1 MSENNVRPQDTKERD
16 RQAVAIDY
24 ETYYDSKSG
33 YSLSAMSPQL
43 YCADERFDAYLVA
56 ICGWEIM
63 GDSLFERWRPGNS
76 ETGFRVSDGAMVRKL
91 PDGRQL
97 YVGRPE
103 NFGDW
108 DNLRGRILIAHNAAF
123 DSVVTDELA
132 RRGMIPSWLDSTRPK
147 IPPHDF
153 RPCDADLTDPPEW
166 KCTADLSAYLMVPR
180 NLKGAMK
187 ELYGKE
193 ISKAVR
199 AGMDGRHDYD
209 LNPEERR
216 ALVEYGGSDAVE
228 CHDIWLDHSA
238 EWPDIE
244 RAISDQKRDATKRG
258 IMVDRK
264 LAEDSLKEL
273 KRYHANV
280 VCDVPWYPEK
290 PVGSLPALR
299 QAVIALGLMPPP
311 SFKKDDPRFL
321 EWIERPVARYD
332 DAVRRGYEILDDF
345 YEEVHHPEVREN
357 SGMNGSPS
365 AGNERVLHRAYTE
378 RVHLA
383 HIAATGELAFL
394 KARQKAVAINMHA
407 ARVEGIL
414 ASLDRDGASHP
425 AFLYFGAHTGRDSG
439 KSSTGGSN
447 TNMLNMPRKPVL
459 QGDEHVFGGK
469 GIDIRG
475 MYVARPGHKFV
486 VYDYSQIEARFSLWL
501 VDDTHMMEAM
511 KREGNLYQANAVMMG
526 WCEPGEKI
534 KKEKPDVYRLAKC
547 CVLGLGYGMGAAKF
561 VDSCK
566 SQGLELPPVPVEHW
580 PEIDR
585 RLSFIIRNVARVKGD
600 PYSERNQW
608 KVGQLIKSLQIVS
621 DWRNANSKIVAKWRE
636 YEQVFKERIA
646 AGKSTVAFRLP
657 SGRIKRYFDPHLC
670 KEETVE
676 VDENGKEHPSFRIA
690 IKATTVRGNPATFFT
705 GGNIMENIVQASC
718 RDIMAYSAVEVE
730 RKHPSWRYVFSVYDE
745 IVFEVPEPEAE
756 EANAEIPRIMT
767 KGDYIKDW
775 TDGLALEV
783 EGDVCDRYHK

>member
-1 MSENNVRPQDTKERD
+1 MTREQRDRSAVAADWETFYDTK
-16 RQAVAIDY
+16 A
-24 ETYYDSKSG
+24 G

-43 YCADERFDAYLVA
+43 YCAEPRFDPYLVA
-56 ICGWEIM
+56 LCGWEITDD
-63 GDSLFERWRPGNS
+63 GIFGPEWKEGKTVTR
-76 ETGFRVSDGAMVRKL
+76 FRTDGSMFRKL

-97 YVGRPE
+97 YVGRGE
-103 NFGDW
+103 NFPDW
-108 DNLRGRILIAHNAAF
+108 ENLNGRIIVCHNCAF
-123 DSVVTDELA
+123 DSVVFEECWK
-132 RRGMIPSWLDSTRPK
+132 RGMLPRLKDI
-147 IPPHDF
+147 
-153 RPCDADLTDPPEW
+153 EW

-209 LNPEERR
+209 LGPEERR

-228 CHDIWLDHSA
+228 CHDIWLDNSS

-258 IMVDRK
+258 IAVDRK
-264 LAEDSLKEL
+264 LVEDSIKEL
-273 KRYHANV
+273 KRYHAEV

-299 QAVIALGLMPPP
+299 QAVVAMGIEPPK
-311 SFKKDDPRFL
+311 SFKKDDPGFL
-321 EWIERPVARYD
+321 DWQKEHD
-332 DAVRRGYEILDDF
+332 DIPF
-345 YEEVHHPEVREN
+345 
-357 SGMNGSPS
+357 
-365 AGNERVLHRAYTE
+365 
-378 RVHLA
+378 
-383 HIAATGELAFL
+383 IA
-394 KARQKAVAINMHA
+394 ARQKAVAINMHL
-407 ARVEGIL
+407 ARLEGIL

-447 TNMLNMPRKPVL
+447 TNMLNMPRKPIL

-469 GIDIRG
+469 GVDIRG
-475 MYVARPGHKFV
+475 MYVARPGYKFII
-486 VYDYSQIEARFSLWL
+486 YDFSQIEARFSLWL

-526 WCEPGEKI
+526 WCKPGEKI

-566 SQGLELPPVPVEHW
+566 SQGLELPSVPADEW

-600 PYSERNQW
+600 PYSERNRQ

-621 DWRNANSKIVAKWRE
+621 DWRNANSKIVAKWKE

-676 VDENGKEHPSFRIA
+676 VDENGVEHPSYRIA

-718 RDIMAYSAVEVE
+718 RDIMAYSAVEIE

-745 IVFEVPEPEAE
+745 IVFEVPEQEAE
-756 EANAEIPRIMT
+756 EANAEVPRIMCH
-767 KGDYIKDW
+767 GDYIKDW
-775 TDGLALEV
+775 TEGLALEV
-783 EGDVCDRYHK
+783 EGGIEDHYCK

>member
-1 MSENNVRPQDTKERD
+1 MSDNNVRPQDAKERD
-16 RQAVAIDY
+16 RQAVALDF
-24 ETYYDSKSG
+24 ESFYDTKAG

-63 GDSLFERWRPGNS
+63 DDSLFERWRPGNT
-76 ETGFRVSDGAMVRKL
+76 ETGFRSDDGAMVRKL

-103 NFGDW
+103 NFTDW
-108 DNLRGRILIAHNAAF
+108 DNLRGRILVAHNAAF

-147 IPPHDF
+147 AGPLDF
-153 RPCDADLTDPPEW
+153 RPCDADLADPPEW
-166 KCTADLSAYLMVPR
+166 KCTADLAAYLMVPR

-199 AGMDGRHDYD
+199 SGMDGRHDYD
-209 LNPEERR
+209 LDPEERR

-238 EWPDIE
+238 EWPDVE

-258 IMVDRK
+258 IAVDRK
-264 LAEDSLKEL
+264 LVEDSIKEL
-273 KRYHANV
+273 KRYHAEV

-299 QAVIALGLMPPP
+299 QAVVAMGIEPPK
-311 SFKKDDPRFL
+311 SFKKDDPGFL
-321 EWIERPVARYD
+321 DWQKEHD
-332 DAVRRGYEILDDF
+332 DIPF
-345 YEEVHHPEVREN
+345 
-357 SGMNGSPS
+357 
-365 AGNERVLHRAYTE
+365 
-378 RVHLA
+378 
-383 HIAATGELAFL
+383 IAA
-394 KARQKAVAINMHA
+394 RQRAVAINMHL
-407 ARVEGIL
+407 ARLEGIL

-439 KSSTGGSN
+439 KSSTGGAN
-447 TNMLNMPRKPVL
+447 TNMLNMPRKPIL
-459 QGDEHVFGGK
+459 TGDEHVFGGK
-469 GIDIRG
+469 GVDIRS
-475 MYVARPGHKFV
+475 MYVARPGYKFV
-486 VYDYSQIEARFSLWL
+486 IYDFSQIEARFSLWL
-501 VDDTHMMEAM
+501 VDDTHMMDAM

-526 WCEPGEKI
+526 WCQPGEKI

-566 SQGLELPPVPVEHW
+566 SQGLELPSVPVDEW

-585 RLSFIIRNVARVKGD
+585 RLSFIIRNVARIKGD
-600 PYSERNQW
+600 PYSERNRV

-621 DWRNANSKIVAKWRE
+621 DWRNANSRIVAKWRE
-636 YEQVFKERIA
+636 YEAVFKERIA

-657 SGRIKRYFDPHLC
+657 SGRIKRYFNPHLC

-676 VDENGKEHPSFRIA
+676 VDENGVEHPSYRIA

-718 RDIMAYSAVEVE
+718 RDIMAYSAVEIE

-745 IVFEVPEPEAE
+745 IVFEVPEREAE
-756 EANAEIPRIMT
+756 EANAEVPRIMCH
-767 KGDYIKDW
+767 GDYIKDW
-775 TDGLALEV
+775 TEGLALEV
-783 EGDVCDRYHK
+783 EGGIEDHYCK